1 MEKATHFR
9 NISSLGK
16 EGDYVLLLNRV
27 GFARW
32 VKNTGLHRR
41 PRGL

>member
-16 EGDYVLLLNRV
+16 EGLLPFV
-27 GFARW
+27 VFEAREAFKGN
-32 VKNTGLHRR
+32 VCGCC
-41 PRGL
+41 